1 MRNCQEEETTWGPF
15 ILSVSFRSNTIF
27 SSSLGLA
34 LSPNPL
40 DCGYKVH
47 LQFKQLCYHLCSLVR
62 FLSALADFV
71 NFMCGKICSLQ
82 YTVLRVLSYG
92 SNIFPYRHFHH
103 LKHYTHL
110 RSGVNKDP
118 SPQTLTNPG
127 LFTITLVLLFPDFH
141 INGITDY
148 KTFWI
153 LLLSLSGMHLTCI
166 QFVEL
171 VTGCRFM
178 TEKQY

>member
-1 MRNCQEEETTWGPF
+1 
-15 ILSVSFRSNTIF
+15 
-27 SSSLGLA
+27 
-34 LSPNPL
+34 
-40 DCGYKVH
+40 
-47 LQFKQLCYHLCSLVR
+47 
-62 FLSALADFV
+62 
-71 NFMCGKICSLQ
+71 MCGKICSLK
-82 YTVLRVLSYG
+82 YTVVRVFFLRVLSYG
-92 SNIFPYRHFHH
+92 SNIFPYRHFRH

-141 INGITDY
+141 INGKTDY

-171 VTGCRFM
+171 VTGYRFM
-178 TEKQY
+178 AEKQY